1 MRIIFSPSV
10 QVPLMP
16 SLLEH
21 IAFSGL
27 LALPLAKKPKWILGL
42 CWVAVLPDLD
52 IFLGLHRAAFHS
64 LLTLLPICI
73 ALVIT
78 VRHWYPHLYEP
89 ALFASFCLLSHT
101 LFDLLGGYV
110 ALFWPLIPL
119 SIQLNIYIL
128 LVNTGTHLIPQLVIE
143 PFFAPLTQVTAP
155 GTALLLSPLDVTLF
169 LIFLAL
175 ALTKAY
181 PTLPTRLRQL
191 LNTQPPST

>member
-1 MRIIFSPSV
+1 
-10 QVPLMP
+10 MP

-27 LALPLAKKPKWILGL
+27 LALPLAKKPKWILRL
-42 CWVAVLPDLD
+42 CWVAVLPDFD

-73 ALVIT
+73 ALVLT
-78 VRHWYPHLYEP
+78 ARNWYPHLYEP

-110 ALFWPLIPL
+110 ALLWPLITL
-119 SIQLNIYIL
+119 SVQLNIYIL

-155 GTALLLSPLDVTLF
+155 GTALLLDPLDVTLF
-169 LIFLAL
+169 ITFLAL
-175 ALTKAY
+175 AIAKAY
-181 PTLPTRLRQL
+181 PTLPTRVRQIL
-191 LNTQPPST
+191 TSSTPST